1 MNFLPIGPMPP
12 KKKTEPSEFKTLII
26 AEKPSVAADL
36 VKVLPGKFVKEK
48 THFEGDQHIVSYAVG
63 HLVTIA
69 DPGEIDERFKG
80 WSMDVLPIMPDQFTL
95 TSISDSKSQLSALS
109 KLIKR
114 SDVGTI
120 VNACDAGRE
129 GELIFRYILDF
140 VNKGKASKKTVKR
153 LWLQS
158 MTKEALMKGFAE
170 LRDASEFFNLS
181 DAAICRSEADWL
193 IGINGSRGLTAHNS
207 KRGGFFLTPC
217 GRVQTPTLALIV
229 KRERERLAFQ
239 SRDFW
244 LLKADFKA
252 EAGIYTGTWFDPNF
266 QKGADEADQSTRIW
280 DESRAE
286 AIRTK
291 VKGKKAQCSESSK
304 LTQQNCP
311 SLYDLTSLQREANS
325 RFGFSAKTTLQLAQA
340 LYEKHKVLTYPRTDS
355 RYLPEDYLPTVTQA
369 LDAFANEPQ
378 IGAFVKEAKAKNY
391 IRFDK
396 KIFNNAK
403 VSDHHAIIPTGVV
416 PKDSLSEAERKVFQ
430 MVLQRSLAIFFPAA
444 KTQVTTRISIVEDE
458 HFRTEGKI
466 LLDAGWKAVYG
477 KEADQDEDN
486 TLCPITATEQPL
498 LSQSEAEAHQTKPP
512 ARYSEASL
520 LSAME
525 HAGKLIDDEELAEA
539 MKERGLGTPATRA
552 ATIEKLLSDKYL
564 QRDGKELIPTR
575 KAFDLIQ
582 ILDIMK
588 INELSS
594 PELTGEWEYRLG
606 MIERGQLSRSEF
618 MGGIREM
625 TTHMIRQIK
634 DFREEEHKVAAP
646 FGPLLNQDW
655 FELPGHYENADSS
668 IKVRKILGGRHMNAE
683 EIAELLQNGK
693 LGPLEGFVSKRGRPF
708 AALLKFDGTKVEFVF
723 EDRDEEAQLAATGTP
738 ICHSF
743 LDQSPVFETSTGIVS
758 QSALDGAKTGLRLGR
773 TMLGKDLGLENL
785 ILLATG
791 EKTPLIQGFRSSKTK
806 RLFDAYLALDNK
818 GKVNFS
824 FPETR
829 PARGRAKAAAEDQ
842 E

>member
-1 MNFLPIGPMPP
+1 MPP
-12 KKKTEPSEFKTLII
+12 KKKTEPSQFKTLVI

-36 VKVLPGKFVKEK
+36 VKVLPGKFTKEK
-48 THFEGDQHIVSYAVG
+48 SHYEGDNHIVSYAVG

-114 SDVGTI
+114 SDVDTI
-120 VNACDAGRE
+120 INACDAGRE
-129 GELIFRYILDF
+129 GELIFRYILDY
-140 VNKGKASKKTVKR
+140 VQKGKVSKKQIKR

-158 MTKEALMKGFAE
+158 MTKEALQKGFAE
-170 LRDASEFFNLS
+170 LRDAAEFYNLS

-229 KRERERLAFQ
+229 KRERERLAFV
-239 SRDFW
+239 SRDYW
-244 LLKADFKA
+244 LLKADFQA
-252 EAGIYTGTWFDPNF
+252 EAGMYTGTWFDPNF
-266 QKGADEADQSTRIW
+266 QKGTGDDQSTRLW
-280 DESRAE
+280 DLD
-286 AIRTK
+286 RTREIQERI
-291 VKGKKAQCSESSK
+291 KGQKASCSESSK

-311 SLYDLTSLQREANS
+311 ALYDLTSLQREANS

-340 LYEKHKVLTYPRTDS
+340 LYEKHKLLTYPRTDS
-355 RYLPEDYLPTVTQA
+355 RYLPEDYLPTVQNA
-369 LDAFANEPQ
+369 LDQFKDDSS

-416 PKDSLSEAERKVFQ
+416 PKDTLSEAERKVFQ
-430 MVLQRSLAIFFPAA
+430 MVLQRSLAIFFPPA
-444 KTQVTTRISIVEDE
+444 KTQVTTRISIIADE

-486 TLCPITATEQPL
+486 TLCPITETEQPL
-498 LSQSEAEAHQTKPP
+498 LSNSDAEAHQTKPP

-606 MIERGQLSRSEF
+606 MIEQGNLSRGEF
-618 MGGIREM
+618 MQGIREM
-625 TTHMIRQIK
+625 TSHMIRQIK
-634 DFREEEHKVAAP
+634 DFREEEHKVPAP
-646 FGPLLNQDW
+646 FGPLLGQAW
-655 FELPGHYENADSS
+655 FELPGHFESEDSA

-683 EIAELLQNGK
+683 EIAELLQEGK
-693 LGPLEGFVSKRGRPF
+693 LGPLEGFVSKRGKPF

-723 EDRDEEAQLAATGTP
+723 EDRDEELQLASTATP
-738 ICHSF
+738 LCESF
-743 LDQSPVFETSTGIVS
+743 LDQSPVFETSTGVVS
-758 QSALDGAKTGLRLGR
+758 KSALDGEKTGLRLGR
-773 TMLGKDLGLENL
+773 TMLGKDLGIENL
-785 ILLATG
+785 VLLVTG
-791 EKTPLIQGFRSSKTK
+791 QKTPLIQGFRSSKTK
-806 RLFDAYLALDNK
+806 RLFDAYLELDSK
-818 GKVNFS
+818 GKVKFS

-829 PARGRAKAAAEDQ
+829 PPRGRAKATPAE
-842 E
+842 EES